1 LKVLHLSEYGLPDW
15 RIEKS
20 AITAKR
26 EGHDVFFAGQKK
38 KYGYTNKI
46 FNKIYEIE
54 INTIAKYKFPFYYQ
68 IVKKKINNII
78 KEIRPD
84 IIHAHNIFSG
94 KIASEL
100 DIPFVFDDHEYSS
113 MHGKLVYEASKIL
126 ESQNRLI
133 SKRFSYFVKKYVK
146 GHLSNLW
153 TEWEKDVVSQ
163 YPTITVSEI
172 IAEELKNKYNNNNVL
187 VVPNLPLTD
196 ELSHLNNPEYHK
208 EISSVYMGL
217 DGSSVKNYYPNRDMS
232 GLLETFNNNEIGR
245 LDIIGWNDTTKETSK
260 IKFHGYNSRDNL
272 FKILRKS
279 SIGLVPWKKHWSHYY
294 VSPNKTSDYAH
305 SGLLVMC
312 ISDLSSISS
321 LLGGNCILFNDY
333 GDLVQ
338 KLEYF
343 SENIGEVNKLRLKS
357 FNFAKDNLIWE
368 KYDKNIIYIYNSLV

>member
-1 LKVLHLSEYGLPDW
+1 MKVLHLSEYGLPDW

-54 INTIAKYKFPFYYQ
+54 INIIAKYKFPFYYQ

-94 KIASEL
+94 KIASEF

-113 MHGKLVYEASKIL
+113 MYGKLVAEASKRL
-126 ESQNRLI
+126 ESQNILTL
-133 SKRFSYFVKKYVK
+133 KKFNYFVKKYVK
-146 GHLSNLW
+146 RHLSNLW
-153 TEWEKDVVSQ
+153 IEWEKDIVSEN
-163 YPTITVSEI
+163 PTITVSEI
-172 IAEELKNKYNNNNVL
+172 IAEELKNKYNNNNVF
-187 VVPNLPLTD
+187 VVPNLPMTD
-196 ELSHLNNPEYHK
+196 ELSHLINPEYRK
-208 EISSVYMGL
+208 EVSSVYLGL
-217 DGSSVKNYYPNRDMS
+217 DSFSVKNYYTHRDMS
-232 GLLETFNNNEIGR
+232 GLIETFKNNEIGR
-245 LDIIGWNDTTKETSK
+245 LDIIGWNDAKKETSK
-260 IKFHGYNSRDNL
+260 IKFHGYNSRDNI

-294 VSPNKTSDYAH
+294 VNPNKTSDYAH

-312 ISDLSSISS
+312 TSDLSSISS

-343 SENIGEVNKLRLKS
+343 SENIEELNKLRFKS
-357 FNFAKDNLIWE
+357 FNFAKDNLVWE
-368 KYDKNIIYIYNSLV
+368 KYDKIILRIYNSLV